1 MKLVYSIIISIVAF
15 FSSCTITQE
24 YTFNKDFSGS
34 SKLSIDMSSF
44 LEMMAGMDSS
54 GTSMQEMQD
63 SLDFVFKESAHKLD
77 SVGVKNINYGWEKGT
92 KILFMSYDFKD
103 LEELNTALNASNTQ
117 NTAVSKSIS
126 DEPHVYFTKKGKK
139 TLMYSGPKSDKD
151 VSGNKDMESMKDYYK
166 YAVIFNF
173 KRKIKKIDNP
183 NVTLSSDNKRAELKG
198 SMFEIIRPE
207 YNSDITF
214 KLK

>member
-1 MKLVYSIIISIVAF
+1 M
-15 FSSCTITQE
+15 
-24 YTFNKDFSGS
+24 G
-34 SKLSIDMSSF
+34 SF
-44 LEMMAGMDSS
+44 LEMMSGMDSS

-63 SLDFVFKESAHKLD
+63 SLDFVFKESAEKLD
-77 SVGVKNINYGWEKGT
+77 SVGVKNIQFGWEKGT
-92 KILFMSYDFKD
+92 KTLYMSYDFND
-103 LEELNTALNASNTQ
+103 LDELNDALNASNTQ
-117 NTAVSKSIS
+117 NNAVSKSIS

-139 TLMYSGPKSDKD
+139 TLVYSGPKSDKD
-151 VSGNKDMESMKDYYK
+151 VSDNKDIESMKDYYK

-183 NVTLSSDNKRAELKG
+183 NVTLSPDNKRAELKG
-198 SMFEIIRPE
+198 SMFEIIRQE